1 MENKT
6 LMTDFYELTMAQTYF
21 NEGKKD
27 ELVYFDIFFR
37 KNPFEGGYTMSGG
50 LQETIDYIKNFKY
63 GEKEIEYLRSLNLF
77 NEELLNYLKDLK
89 FTGDIYAVPDG
100 TAVFP
105 NEPVLTIKCDVS
117 KEEEV
122 EAMFNQI
129 EETFGGIDILVN
141 NASVCRDSLL
151 LDKNIKEF
159 KRVLDVNLVGT
170 YLCSKYAAKMMLGA
184 KKGKIINISSTNA
197 LDTYYPES
205 CDYDASKAGVIS
217 LTHNMAREFAPFI
230 TVNCICPGWVKT
242 QMNKDLSLDQ
252 INEEKKNILLGRFA
266 EPEEIAK
273 VVMFL
278 SSSNA
283 SYINDSIIRVDGG
296 KFNG

>member
-1 MENKT
+1 MKRVVALVTGSNRGIGKSCIEEFAKKGVTVVINYCHHENEAK
-6 LMTDFYELTMAQTYF
+6 EL
-21 NEGKKD
+21 EK
-27 ELVYFDIFFR
+27 
-37 KNPFEGGYTMSGG
+37 
-50 LQETIDYIKNFKY
+50 YIK
-63 GEKEIEYLRSLNLF
+63 EEY
-77 NEELLNYLKDLK
+77 KVD
-89 FTGDIYAVPDG
+89 
-100 TAVFP
+100 
-105 NEPVLTIKCDVS
+105 VLTIKCDVS

-129 EETFGGIDILVN
+129 EETFGGLDILVN

-159 KRVLDVNLVGT
+159 KRVLDVNLIGT
-170 YLCSKYAAKMMLGA
+170 YLCSKYAAKIMLGL

-197 LDTYYPES
+197 IDTYYPES

-242 QMNKDLSLDQ
+242 QMNKDLSLEQ